1 MLLNICQENSQTL
14 SMQAIND
21 TSVHRLSVHRL
32 MILFVEGEV
41 LARNIIRTF
50 LQQNYDIL
58 IAANGNEALEISR
71 RYRGSIHILLIDE
84 ELQFGSSPLQW
95 LIGAERP
102 GIRIV
107 PISGDSRVGP
117 SAGLCKPFQLGV
129 LHDRLRESLDRHKT
143 EYRGVILVADDD
155 RVRRERIRQI
165 LIGDGYSVLTAH
177 SSAEADTIVNGIS
190 GIALV
195 IDSKLI
201 NDLPNPLAPAT
212 LLSSV
217 RRLLELKMATG

>member
-1 MLLNICQENSQTL
+1 
-14 SMQAIND
+14 MQSINVD
-21 TSVHRLSVHRL
+21 KSVHRL

-58 IAANGNEALEISR
+58 IAANSKEALEISR
-71 RYRGSIHILLIDE
+71 KYGGSIHILLIDE
-84 ELQFGSSPLQW
+84 EAQFDCSPLQW

-107 PISGDSRVGP
+107 PIAADSRVRT
-117 SAGLCKPFQLGV
+117 SAGLGKPFQLGV
-129 LHDRLRESLDRHKT
+129 LHDRLRECLDRRKT

-155 RVRRERIRQI
+155 WVRRERIRKI

-177 SSAEADTIVNGIS
+177 SSGEADTIVNGIS

-201 NDLPNPLAPAT
+201 NDLPNPLSAAT

-217 RRLLELKMATG
+217 RRLLEHRMATG